1 MNRMLRPAVVMSM
14 ALLLVGC
21 VAPSGLSRVQADL
34 PVPRAE
40 AGLFAESTPSVAV
53 LGDSLT
59 AWDPAW
65 EGYTELSWMT
75 TAIGLMPVAC
85 GWAESGAPIARI
97 LELSQPCPEAE
108 YVVIMA
114 GTNDIP
120 IRQRTA
126 IPDRLAGMDA
136 IVETVGAPF
145 VVIMAVPPLDTYP
158 PETLEWNAI
167 LADHATAQGW
177 NFIDPW
183 TSYRD
188 LDGSYLPGT
197 AFEDGVHPSAE
208 TAAAVA
214 TFVADWITQRSA
226 KLQQ

>member
-1 MNRMLRPAVVMSM
+1 
-14 ALLLVGC
+14 
-21 VAPSGLSRVQADL
+21 
-34 PVPRAE
+34 
-40 AGLFAESTPSVAV
+40 
-53 LGDSLT
+53 
-59 AWDPAW
+59 
-65 EGYTELSWMT
+65 
-75 TAIGLMPVAC
+75 
-85 GWAESGAPIARI
+85 
-97 LELSQPCPEAE
+97 
-108 YVVIMA
+108 MA

-167 LADHATAQGW
+167 LADHAAAQGW

-188 LDGSYLPGT
+188 VDGSYLPGT